1 MPEIVSNADIRLDDE
16 DLTELQAGFRLW
28 IEQVEDVRRDRMHS
42 IWEKAAK
49 NYDGKAGVMTL
60 PWRGASNAVLNIT
73 QSHTDSIQARLFAAG
88 ATQDP
93 TYIIKPSTGEPVT
106 GPDGVEIVDATKYAL
121 WWQEISKHIEQYE
134 VNHGEALEEAT
145 WISALYGDAWIYV
158 SWEKD
163 EVVDVTLDAEGN
175 IVKTPRT
182 IKDQPKLTVLHPER
196 VYLAPWD
203 DDPQEARTVAFDF
216 PLDEHDLNLRD
227 KRKVYRP
234 GRVAALRKLLN
245 GEPLEDGQ
253 GIRQAMD
260 RGGYLKEWGRGGDNK
275 SELRA
280 LLDEQAGIDPSTD
293 QRALTM
299 LKVFQRVDIDGDGI
313 PEEIQ
318 FEVEKSSGTV
328 AMGRYANL
336 LHRKRPLVHLY
347 FNRRPGSPYNRGV
360 PEMLFNAQKIL
371 NNLIR
376 DLLNNNKVKNT
387 KLFLAKQGSSIKKQS
402 EIFPSRLLMV
412 GDPDKDF
419 KVLDLGSSG
428 GVTGLQE
435 ISLVQMWAERLTGVS
450 DANLG
455 LEKKSRT
462 PVGTTQAL
470 IEEGS
475 KRLDRVIDRQREAQR
490 DMWGQVLSLY
500 RQNADPRKLAQ
511 WAGIEDGDLD
521 QFLAAWSAVPAERL
535 EEYLHIKPQVSSSV
549 FNRAAQK
556 QEILTVMGQVQNYYM
571 QLINLANLVGGAVQ
585 SGDPNFPEM
594 VKKMAKGGHRL
605 MQKFLALHD
614 EKEQD
619 ELNPDDLITLLE
631 GVTSVPTGTPG
642 TEPAGSDPAE
652 AARSASASGAD
663 PGENG
668 EAVGRPTAGIP
679 RVPGDANAAPIPGA
693 GP

>member
-1 MPEIVSNADIRLDDE
+1 MPEIVSNADIRLDDA
-16 DLTELQAGFRLW
+16 DLDELKAGFRLW
-28 IEQVEDVRRDRMHS
+28 IEQVEDARRDRMHD

-49 NYDGKAGVMTL
+49 NYDGKAPMMTL

-93 TYIIKPSTGEPVT
+93 TYLIRPATGEPVVDAS
-106 GPDGVEIVDATKYAL
+106 GAEIVDATKYAL
-121 WWQEISKHIEQYE
+121 WWQEISKHIETYE
-134 VNHGEALEEAT
+134 VNHGKAIEEAT

-158 SWEKD
+158 SWVEDK
-163 EVVDVTLDAEGN
+163 VMDVNVDAEGN
-175 IVKTPRT
+175 LVKTERILT
-182 IKDQPKLTVLHPER
+182 EQPVLTVLHPER

-203 DDPQEARTVAFDF
+203 DDPQEARTIAFDF
-216 PLDEHDLNLRD
+216 PLDEHDLLIRERRKIYRKERAKKLRMLLGGEED
-227 KRKVYRP
+227 A
-234 GRVAALRKLLN
+234 GAARGLRA
-245 GEPLEDGQ
+245 
-253 GIRQAMD
+253 AMAAE
-260 RGGYLKEWGRGGDNK
+260 GHLKEWGRDTGAK

-280 LLDEQAGIDPSTD
+280 LLDEQGGVDPSTEP
-293 QRALTM
+293 RSLTM
-299 LKVFQRVDIDGDGI
+299 LKVFQRVDLDGDGI

-318 FEVEKSSGTV
+318 FEVEKGTGEV

-336 LHRKRPLVHLY
+336 LHRRRPLVHLY

-371 NNLIR
+371 NNLMR

-387 KLFLAKQGSSIKKQS
+387 KLFLSRQGSPIKKQS

-412 GDPDKDF
+412 GDVEKDF
-419 KVLDLGSSG
+419 KVVDLGSSG

-435 ISLVQMWAERLTGVS
+435 IGLIQMWAERLTGVS

-490 DMWGQVLSLY
+490 DMWAQVLSLY
-500 RQNADPRKLAQ
+500 RQNADPRKLAR
-511 WAGIEDGDLD
+511 WAGIEDGDMDL
-521 QFLAAWSAVPAERL
+521 FLQAWTAVRPEDITN
-535 EEYLHIKPQVSSSV
+535 YIQIKPQVSSSV

-556 QEILTVMGQVQNYYM
+556 QEVLTVMGQVQNYYM

-585 SGDPNFPEM
+585 SGDPNFVELI
-594 VKKMAKGGHRL
+594 KSMAKGGHRL
-605 MQKFLALHD
+605 MQKFLTLHD

-619 ELNPDDLITLLE
+619 ELNPKELITLLE
-631 GVTSVPTGTPG
+631 GVTSVPTG
-642 TEPAGSDPAE
+642 AGPTGEDGSNPAE
-652 AARSASASGAD
+652 AAKGAAESGAE

-668 EAVGRPTAGIP
+668 EAAGRPPAGLP
-679 RVPGDANAAPIPGA
+679 RVPGTPDAAPV
-693 GP
+693 